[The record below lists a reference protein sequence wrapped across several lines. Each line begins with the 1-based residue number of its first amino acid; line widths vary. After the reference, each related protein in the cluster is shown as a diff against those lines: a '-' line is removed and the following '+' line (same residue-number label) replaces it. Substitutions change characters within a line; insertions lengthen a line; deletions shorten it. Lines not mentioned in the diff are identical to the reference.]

1 MRQCRLP
8 PTPLVWCSAVVTAYS
23 RFALSSLCCGY
34 LHCLLP
40 DAGFCDCLQGRI
52 VMFQQ
57 ALEVFEQLLMRL
69 GLRSSESPAHL
80 GRRYGGDVG
89 KRAGPEAWTSYA
101 QPGQPRRMGGGK
113 HGEVG
118 LRSVGPGSGDV
129 ARGHLAD
136 PPGVPLLEEVWV
148 RTCEV

>member
-80 GRRYGGDVG
+80 GRRYGGDVCG
-89 KRAGPEAWTSYA
+89 WDSSGVED
-101 QPGQPRRMGGGK
+101 GGECLQ
-113 HGEVG
+113 H
-118 LRSVGPGSGDV
+118 RS
-129 ARGHLAD
+129 ALAD
-136 PPGVPLLEEVWV
+136 QG
-148 RTCEV
+148 